1 MNKIQKFFIFFILF
15 LSVAVIAYKIGDSR
29 GYDAGF
35 QEGYSF
41 DCRDEIK
48 GLRVTHEA
56 LKKAVKTQ
64 EQITFQTQKRLDSV
78 AYHEKYGFRDSLLH
92 MKYLADSVVNWKSA
106 QRYNDSLSR
115 YNINSPRK
123 CPNGEISSTEKLL
136 LASGYKGKFSGPVV
150 GCK

>member
-1 MNKIQKFFIFFILF
+1 MIDWKMFWCVLLGWLI
-15 LSVAVIAYKIGDSR
+15 
-29 GYDAGF
+29 AGF
-35 QEGYSF
+35 MGYKYGDFTGYQAGFEEGYSY
-41 DCRDEIK
+41 DCQEEIK

-78 AYHEKYGFRDSLLH
+78 AYHDQYGLRDSLLH
-92 MKYLADSVVNWKSA
+92 VKYLLDSVSNWKSA

-115 YNINSPRK
+115 NNINKPRK